1 MPHGQQIHH
10 RDLIPNP
17 CVLRNIHQK
26 YCVIVDRNRTVLRRS
41 ELKSRSP
48 LMHEQCN
55 PWELLHPQDGPIQ
68 HRGRKHHHRYG
79 LLDDITLLSLALLS
93 L

>member
-1 MPHGQQIHH
+1 MTSCRYVKVKGGLYP
-10 RDLIPNP
+10 L
-17 CVLRNIHQK
+17 L
-26 YCVIVDRNRTVLRRS
+26 S

-55 PWELLHPQDGPIQ
+55 PWKQLHLQDGPIQ

>member
-1 MPHGQQIHH
+1 MYG
-10 RDLIPNP
+10 
-17 CVLRNIHQK
+17 
-26 YCVIVDRNRTVLRRS
+26 VIVDRNRTALRRS
-41 ELKSRSP
+41 ELKSCKA
-48 LMHEQCN
+48 LKYEQYY
-55 PWELLHPQDGPIQ
+55 PWKRLHLQDASTQ